1 MSPVSIIYDGE
12 ISIIKIS
19 NPPVNAISL
28 EVRNGL
34 LNAVNEL
41 EKKEEVK
48 AVIICAPDRTFLAGA
63 DIREFGKNLGGPT
76 LSEICNKIEKLNKYV
91 IASLHGTPLGGGLE
105 VAMACHFR
113 IATPNTKVGLPEVLL
128 GILPGAGGTQRLPR
142 LAGIEM
148 GLEMMLTGKHV
159 PSQEA
164 IENGIID
171 KIFEHTDTISNGINY
186 AKELIQNNSKIK
198 RTSENLSKVKS
209 EEDYSE
215 IINEIRNKYK
225 SKHKNLYSPNAIIES
240 VEQGLKLEFY
250 EAINNERKL
259 FEACLNSPQREG
271 LIHTFFS
278 ERAVNKI
285 PELKTAKSK
294 DIKKVGVIGGGTM
307 GTGIS
312 MAALNAGL
320 SVIMVE
326 RDEELIEKS
335 FKKIER
341 TFQRNVDLGGIS
353 LEEKNKLLG

>member
-1 MSPVSIIYDGE
+1 MNSVSVSYDGE

-76 LSEICNKIEKLNKYV
+76 LSEICNKIEKLKKYV

-159 PSQEA
+159 P
-164 IENGIID
+164 
-171 KIFEHTDTISNGINY
+171 
-186 AKELIQNNSKIK
+186 
-198 RTSENLSKVKS
+198 
-209 EEDYSE
+209 
-215 IINEIRNKYK
+215 
-225 SKHKNLYSPNAIIES
+225 
-240 VEQGLKLEFY
+240 
-250 EAINNERKL
+250 
-259 FEACLNSPQREG
+259 
-271 LIHTFFS
+271 
-278 ERAVNKI
+278 
-285 PELKTAKSK
+285 
-294 DIKKVGVIGGGTM
+294 
-307 GTGIS
+307 
-312 MAALNAGL
+312 
-320 SVIMVE
+320 
-326 RDEELIEKS
+326 
-335 FKKIER
+335 
-341 TFQRNVDLGGIS
+341 
-353 LEEKNKLLG
+353 